1 MKAIYPGTFDPI
13 TIGHL
18 DIIKRAA
25 KIFDD
30 LTIAIAEN
38 PSKKPLFSH
47 TERKDLVINSIKE
60 YPEIDHKKINI
71 VKFSGLL
78 VNFAAQNN
86 ISVLIRGLRAISD
99 FEYEFQMS
107 CMNNKL
113 NSNIQTIFLPASDQV
128 QFISSR
134 FVKQIASLNGD
145 IKSLVSKAVAEVI
158 YQKIAEN

>member
-1 MKAIYPGTFDPI
+1 
-13 TIGHL
+13 
-18 DIIKRAA
+18 
-25 KIFDD
+25 
-30 LTIAIAEN
+30 
-38 PSKKPLFSH
+38 
-47 TERKDLVINSIKE
+47 
-60 YPEIDHKKINI
+60 
-71 VKFSGLL
+71 
-78 VNFAAQNN
+78 
-86 ISVLIRGLRAISD
+86 
-99 FEYEFQMS
+99 MS

>member
-18 DIIKRAA
+18 DIIKRAT
-25 KIFDD
+25 KIFDQ
-30 LTIAIAEN
+30 LTIAVAEN
-38 PSKKPLFSH
+38 PSKKPLFSQS
-47 TERKDLVINSIKE
+47 ERQDLVANSIKE
-60 YPEIDHKKINI
+60 YNEINHKKIKI

-78 VNFAAQNN
+78 VDFAKESQ

-113 NSNIQTIFLPASDQV
+113 NPEIQTIFLPASDQV

-134 FVKQIASLNGD
+134 FVKQIASLKGD
-145 IKSLVSKAVAEVI
+145 VKPLVSKYVYDKI
-158 YQKIAEN
+158 YSKLK